1 MTTFCSFS
9 RQAFLPH
16 FHKENVDKVIDKF
29 KNREGGEISTFID
42 SETLEHNKSPLTQTS
57 AGSSY
62 RYGVEAHNVRAV
74 IGGVI
79 SEESITDDE
88 RYR

>member
-1 MTTFCSFS
+1 MKDAICLSPFLFGEEKPSNAVGLATS
-9 RQAFLPH
+9 RMNEDEESKYDIVYYCRSGQA
-16 FHKENVDKVIDKF
+16 
-29 KNREGGEISTFID
+29 
-42 SETLEHNKSPLTQTS
+42 KSPLTKTS

-62 RYGVEAHNVRAV
+62 GYGVEAHNAREVM
-74 IGGVI
+74 GGVI